1 MFFLDN
7 PALYGTTS
15 YGFLTPYQNL
25 EKANDKIPRKHLDR
39 RTHGQTEW
47 RRDPITLP
55 ATPVGSNS
63 RLTRLMFKV
72 NSKSN
77 RMISVD
83 VDLVSTFL
91 TLNKFC
97 TVTHSRLMFHFYMPW
112 KRQVFRE
119 YRNRRL
125 TWNGFNYFF
134 NFEYVIGC
142 SDILWQFFRHSGIN
156 WLKFHS
162 HFLKRLILN
171 GVILQSFLC

>member
-7 PALYGTTS
+7 PALYDTTS

-25 EKANDKIPRKHLDR
+25 EKANDKIPRKPPDR

-55 ATPVGSNS
+55 ATPVGPNS

-97 TVTHSRLMFHFYMPW
+97 TVTHSRLMFHFYILENVRFLGSIEILDWPEMG
-112 KRQVFRE
+112 
-119 YRNRRL
+119 L
-125 TWNGFNYFF
+125 TIF
-134 NFEYVIGC
+134 
-142 SDILWQFFRHSGIN
+142 
-156 WLKFHS
+156 
-162 HFLKRLILN
+162 LILN
-171 GVILQSFLC
+171 MLLVAAISCGNSSDIQVSID